1 MYLLKSVD
9 VWSCAKVVGVLY
21 GCLALLFVPVALI
34 AITASA
40 GSPHPYGA
48 GEAIAVVLLAIFAPV
63 LYGVLGLLFGALS
76 AWLYNITAK
85 YVGGIRL
92 DLRDENSI
100 MAPSK
105 GVSSI

>member
-21 GCLALLFVPVALI
+21 GCLAILFIPVALI
-34 AITASA
+34 AITASV
-40 GSPHPYGA
+40 GSPQPYGA
-48 GEAIAVVLLAIFAPV
+48 GGAIALVLLAIFAPV
-63 LYGVLGLLFGALS
+63 LYGVLGFLFGALS

-92 DLRDENSI
+92 DLRDE
-100 MAPSK
+100 K
-105 GVSSI
+105 

>member
-9 VWSCAKVVGVLY
+9 VWSCARIAGALY
-21 GCLALLFVPVALI
+21 GCMGLLLLPMVLI

-40 GSPHPYGA
+40 GSAQPFGTGGA
-48 GEAIAVVLLAIFAPV
+48 VALVLLAVFAP
-63 LYGVLGLLFGALS
+63 LFYGLLGFLFGALS

-92 DLRDENSI
+92 DLSNESSVVAPPPSI
-100 MAPSK
+100 GST
-105 GVSSI
+105 

>member
-1 MYLLKSVD
+1 MYLLKSID
-9 VWSCAKVVGVLY
+9 VWSCAKVAGVLY
-21 GCLALLFVPVALI
+21 GFLALLFIPFALI

-40 GSPHPYGA
+40 GSTHPYGA
-48 GEAIAVVLLAIFAPV
+48 GEATVLVLLAIFAPV
-63 LYGVLGLLFGALS
+63 LYGGLGFLFGALS

-92 DLRDENSI
+92 DLRNENSI

-105 GVSSI
+105 SIGST